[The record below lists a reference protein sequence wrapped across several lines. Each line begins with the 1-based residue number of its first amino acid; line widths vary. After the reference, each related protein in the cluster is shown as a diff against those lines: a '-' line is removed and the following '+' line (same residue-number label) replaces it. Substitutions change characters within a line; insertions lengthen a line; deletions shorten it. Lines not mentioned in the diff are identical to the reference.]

1 MQKQI
6 QNALTD
12 ETILNVYLQVKAQ
25 NKPVN
30 FSEIRISSYFT
41 SEMPKLGYDYL
52 ANVTQESGNLLSD
65 MSTQLEAI
73 VPV

>member
-12 ETILNVYLQVKAQ
+12 ENVLNVYLQVKAQ
-25 NKPVN
+25 NKPIN
-30 FSEIRISSYFT
+30 FSEILISSYFT

-52 ANVTQESGNLLSD
+52 ANVT
-65 MSTQLEAI
+65 
-73 VPV
+73 